1 MLAGPRF
8 PSWETGGG
16 CEVRLSLRALL
27 WTHIPFPLHLHFLRR
42 PKSYSRLAEGFT
54 TPRPMI
60 RVRAIGGCATVYVVV
75 SYTAESGHV
84 VRPGLSLVQAYRL
97 VGQLGRGAVFRS
109 QDMSVYARPVYP
121 RLPEA
126 EALPAVRQGRR
137 AA

>member
-1 MLAGPRF
+1 MYL
-8 PSWETGGG
+8 
-16 CEVRLSLRALL
+16 
-27 WTHIPFPLHLHFLRR
+27 
-42 PKSYSRLAEGFT
+42 
-54 TPRPMI
+54 
-60 RVRAIGGCATVYVVV
+60 VV

-121 RLPEA
+121 RIPEA
-126 EALPAVRQGRR
+126 ATPPTDRQGRR